1 MFMIYDI
8 DEVIRIPP
16 DQFGKPLK
24 EVALEQLRLEYEGLT
39 TEDLGHV
46 IMVTEVDVE
55 PLGRV
60 HPRDGAT
67 YHRARCK
74 LLAFRPKVQEVVEG
88 EVAEITDFGAF
99 VRIGPL
105 DALLHVSQV
114 MDDFIS
120 YDEKHSVLMGKKT
133 GRRLAV
139 GDRMRVRVIA
149 VSFATGPAG
158 KIGLTAR
165 QPLLGKIQWIEEE
178 VKRTSRGTAA
188 RKEKEAEARA
198 GG

>member
-1 MFMIYDI
+1 MMFIVYDI

-16 DQFGKPLK
+16 DQFGKPLG
-24 EVALEQLRLEYEGLT
+24 EVALQQLRLEYEGLT

-46 IMVTEVDVE
+46 IMVTDVDVQ

-60 HPRDGAT
+60 YPRDGAT

-74 LLAFRPKVQEVVEG
+74 LLAFRPRVQEVVEG

-120 YDEKHSVLMGKKT
+120 YDDKHSILTGKKT
-133 GRRLAV
+133 GRKLGV

-158 KIGLTAR
+158 KIGVTAR
-165 QPLLGKIQWIEEE
+165 QPLLGKIEWIKEELR
-178 VKRTSRGTAA
+178 KTSR
-188 RKEKEAEARA
+188 RKIEEKEAETGA

>member
-178 VKRTSRGTAA
+178 VKRTSRGRAA